1 MTRAQLPMPGEAQV
15 ATALGRAG
23 GPVVVAAFDL
33 DGTLTRRDT
42 LKPFLVR
49 TFGWRRVAWT
59 FLRLAPWALRV
70 ALGRARVDD
79 FKVRALAGL
88 FAGEDPARLRAAGLA
103 HAQAVKGGLRPAAL
117 ARIEWHRAQGHRLV
131 LASAAIDVYVE
142 PLAHALVFDHVVCTR
157 LARVSGAGGE
167 RYDGT
172 LAGEDCTGAGKVR
185 ALEALIGPLA
195 GLELHA
201 YGDSAGDRELLAAAR
216 YAHWRPFR

>member
-1 MTRAQLPMPGEAQV
+1 MP
-15 ATALGRAG
+15 L
-23 GPVVVAAFDL
+23 VVAAFDL

-49 TFGWRRVAWT
+49 AFGWPRVAWT

-70 ALGRARVDD
+70 AAGRARVDD
-79 FKVRALAGL
+79 FKVRAIRRL
-88 FAGEDPARLRAAGLA
+88 FAGADPERLRAVGRA
-103 HAQAVKGGLRPAAL
+103 HARAIQARLRPAAL

-131 LASAAIDVYVE
+131 LASAAVDLYVE
-142 PLAHALVFDHVVCTR
+142 PLATALAFDHVVCTR
-157 LARVSGAGGE
+157 LALVAGAAGE

-185 ALEALIGPLA
+185 LIEAVLGPISQF
-195 GLELHA
+195 ELHA

-216 YAHWRPFR
+216 HPHWRPFR